1 MSVRRRS
8 RRAGEAERGSADS
21 DATRAGSG
29 RNGSR
34 ISIRTR
40 IGTHTS
46 LTSSQSQNVQ
56 FTTRLARKQEY
67 RTRSISGN
75 RTPLVRVSALH
86 AVSGPTTKCKA
97 GSHLGSTLKPGGAVL
112 TLGVSRRSGS
122 VACIRVDASPNE
134 VLTPTMMHEHPA
146 EVNSPRPENRTRLTS
161 RYESVTRPARPH
173 PGTIPS

>member
-1 MSVRRRS
+1 MSVRLES
-8 RRAGEAERGSADS
+8 RRAGGGWKNSADS

-46 LTSSQSQNVQ
+46 LTSSQSRNVRVTARIGTQAGVQNP
-56 FTTRLARKQEY
+56 TTA
-67 RTRSISGN
+67 GN
-75 RTPLVRVSALH
+75 RTPLVELRHYTAY
-86 AVSGPTTKCKA
+86 PEKP

-146 EVNSPRPENRTRLTS
+146 EVNSPRPENFTTLTS
-161 RYESVTRPARPH
+161 RYESVTRPARAR
-173 PGTIPS
+173 PGAVPS